1 MANNELTPSSEEK
14 KTLRAR
20 FSAKRANFKENHPL
34 AHRLGTEIAAGAA
47 YGAAIVG
54 IVALGLVAGSKM
66 SNTEDDSEDEE

>member
-1 MANNELTPSSEEK
+1 MADEIVSSSEEK

-34 AHRLGTEIAAGAA
+34 AHRLGTEVIAGAA

-54 IVALGLVAGSKM
+54 IVTLGLVAGSKLTD
-66 SNTEDDSEDEE
+66 SEDDSDEE